1 MIITAL
7 RVTSVKLPLKEVFQ
21 VSFRVVTDADVVL
34 LELETDEGLIGVGEV
49 VPLPRFNGQSVE
61 SVTAAIEQY
70 MRPYIVGEDPFR
82 MNRIL
87 DRAGRAV
94 AGNMP
99 ALCAVDLALHD
110 LVARALGRPVVDLL
124 GGAVRD
130 RVVAVIEMP
139 IEDPERSAARALALV
154 ADGFKAFKP
163 KVGRDPLDDAGRLAA
178 IRGAVGEGVTLR
190 VDVNQAWTV
199 DQAIG
204 FLRESERLGV
214 GLELIEQPV
223 PKWDLEGLARIRSR
237 TDVPVMVDE
246 SVFTPQDAMRVI
258 RAGAAD
264 IINIKQ
270 NKSGG
275 LRGAMKIAA
284 IAEAAGVEYLLGVD
298 DPIGIGTAM
307 KVHMACALEQLTR
320 PCEFSEFAVFDDHL
334 LERPFAV
341 EDGHA
346 LLPEGPGFGVQIDW
360 ERAAAFRHHQG
371 TARPESL

>member
-1 MIITAL
+1 MIITAM

-21 VSFRVVTDADVVL
+21 VSFGVVADTDVVL

-124 GGAVRD
+124 GGPVRD

-154 ADGFKAFKP
+154 ADGFRAFKP

-190 VDVNQAWTV
+190 VDVNQAWTA

-204 FLRESERLGV
+204 FLRESDRLGV

-223 PKWDLEGLARIRSR
+223 PRWDLEGLARIRSR

-275 LRGAMKIAA
+275 LRG
-284 IAEAAGVEYLLGVD
+284 
-298 DPIGIGTAM
+298 P
-307 KVHMACALEQLTR
+307 
-320 PCEFSEFAVFDDHL
+320 
-334 LERPFAV
+334 
-341 EDGHA
+341 
-346 LLPEGPGFGVQIDW
+346 
-360 ERAAAFRHHQG
+360 
-371 TARPESL
+371 

>member
-204 FLRESERLGV
+204 FLRE
-214 GLELIEQPV
+214 
-223 PKWDLEGLARIRSR
+223 
-237 TDVPVMVDE
+237 
-246 SVFTPQDAMRVI
+246 
-258 RAGAAD
+258 
-264 IINIKQ
+264 
-270 NKSGG
+270 
-275 LRGAMKIAA
+275 
-284 IAEAAGVEYLLGVD
+284 
-298 DPIGIGTAM
+298 
-307 KVHMACALEQLTR
+307 
-320 PCEFSEFAVFDDHL
+320 
-334 LERPFAV
+334 
-341 EDGHA
+341 
-346 LLPEGPGFGVQIDW
+346 
-360 ERAAAFRHHQG
+360 
-371 TARPESL
+371 